1 MTQCAWHPGCYVES
15 GLWGVNCGDTE
26 KRERSTAGAQGRH
39 SKRPVGEGAMGRAD
53 RGKLWRENTQDLV
66 AVNCKGGNGWD
77 GEKSKL
83 TLRLREKQV
92 EERGT
97 GNSRGGASLGM
108 KMPSL
113 F

>member
-1 MTQCAWHPGCYVES
+1 M
-15 GLWGVNCGDTE
+15 
-26 KRERSTAGAQGRH
+26 
-39 SKRPVGEGAMGRAD
+39 
-53 RGKLWRENTQDLV
+53 QDLV